1 LNTISMF
8 ITFHG
13 KLEDAIKAFYENM
26 AEKESD
32 IASRDIFR
40 ELAKENIKHKDMV
53 LRTYREIITDAFE
66 GGFPI
71 TELDEKDYE
80 LKIDYK
86 EDMNLSD
93 ILKKAIDLEEISC
106 RFCED
111 ASKSINGLIVEVSQA
126 FAWIKKRKQK
136 RSQKLK
142 NLLIK

>member
-1 LNTISMF
+1 MF

-13 KLEDAIKAFYENM
+13 NLEDKIKSFYENL
-26 AEKESD
+26 AENESD
-32 IASRDIFR
+32 IAARDIFL

-71 TELDEKDYE
+71 TELDEKEYD
-80 LKIDYK
+80 LKT
-86 EDMNLSD
+86 ENMENVNLSD
-93 ILKKAIDLEEISC
+93 IINKAIEIEEISR

-111 ASKSINGLIVEVSQA
+111 ASKSINGLLVEVSQA
-126 FAWIKKRKQK
+126 FAWVKNKKQK

-142 NLLIK
+142 NLLIN